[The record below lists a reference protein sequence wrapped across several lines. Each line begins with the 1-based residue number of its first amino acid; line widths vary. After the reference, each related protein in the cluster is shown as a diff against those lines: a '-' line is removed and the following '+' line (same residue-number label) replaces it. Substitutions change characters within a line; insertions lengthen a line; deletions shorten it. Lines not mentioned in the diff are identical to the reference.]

1 MLTPGKINFIF
12 KITEELF
19 IHVYDKREDFILD
32 RWTKLKFQGEV
43 IKWIDFFLHKYVTTV
58 DKESVFMGSDR
69 DIEENHK
76 IHDLLF
82 PSKPKALH
90 LKYIFIKI
98 LLIYT
103 MI

>member
-1 MLTPGKINFIF
+1 MSPLLT
-12 KITEELF
+12 
-19 IHVYDKREDFILD
+19 KRVSIYGVWQG
-32 RWTKLKFQGEV
+32 RKL
-43 IKWIDFFLHKYVTTV
+43 I
-58 DKESVFMGSDR
+58 
-69 DIEENHK
+69 DIEENHE

>member
-1 MLTPGKINFIF
+1 
-12 KITEELF
+12 
-19 IHVYDKREDFILD
+19 
-32 RWTKLKFQGEV
+32 
-43 IKWIDFFLHKYVTTV
+43 
-58 DKESVFMGSDR
+58 MGSDR
-69 DIEENHK
+69 DVNFEENHE

>member
-1 MLTPGKINFIF
+1 MSPLLT
-12 KITEELF
+12 
-19 IHVYDKREDFILD
+19 KRVSIYGVWQG
-32 RWTKLKFQGEV
+32 RKL
-43 IKWIDFFLHKYVTTV
+43 I
-58 DKESVFMGSDR
+58 
-69 DIEENHK
+69 DIEENHE

-82 PSKPKALH
+82 PSKPQALH